1 MVKIKKKNKKAA
13 KSSKLG
19 GIAAG
24 NAPLWQPW
32 VPREY
37 SEVHKKAPIW
47 SPDQTEIW
55 ISPLK
60 LVTSKH

>member
-1 MVKIKKKNKKAA
+1 MVKIKKNKKAA

-24 NAPLWQPW
+24 NAPLWQPR

-37 SEVHKKAPIW
+37 SEVHKMAPI
-47 SPDQTEIW
+47 
-55 ISPLK
+55 
-60 LVTSKH
+60 